1 MPARVVVESK
11 SSSAAATMMTS
22 IHERR
27 NMAQRAI
34 NDDITARLA
43 RRSYHLPGYSVKCD
57 YLQYMFNNH
66 PILGICCHNSLH
78 PLRYGRRVLILLGSF
93 AFGIAVTNAIY
104 LWYVAVGRDA
114 SEEVLAIDSG
124 SRHIALTHGALILVT
139 IGSGSHALFDRFVWG
154 LAVCCSG
161 RNVRSRKRCN
171 FGGHIIVFIVMA
183 IVAIA
188 TGVALVRVSV
198 DDGEIVADGKSP
210 TKEDVQHVLDFD
222 NFKWSDY
229 AFLKAYAI
237 EFSVSLFVYYPLIET
252 ILFSG
257 LLGCRSSAI
266 PILGGRP
273 GQMARERKAQS
284 QGEGVEVVLGGVVPQ
299 QSTTLNNTRPNSSFH
314 RASTTTSATTLP
326 MTNHVAMGG
335 GVGQTP
341 LPPPPPTSTL
351 YTDSNEPVAR
361 PVASRYR
368 PSLPTIPSG
377 KLALPGVHGQRPP
390 PTANYFGTI
399 NARLN
404 DDVSTLGEPDMGNGM
419 FYPVPHAD
427 ITVGESLLS
436 AGDRMYGFGL
446 VGGRQTTGGGGGGL
460 RRLDS
465 LDENTTIANKTT
477 FNDDDT
483 VEVAYRT
490 DPGNFNHKINDGD
503 YQRLVVIA
511 PSGILGLVLDNVTG
525 NLPIV
530 HAVKDGSLL
539 AGRLQKGDFLLS
551 VDEIDCHGMSAREV
565 SDVIT
570 DRGHRSERRL
580 VLLRRRTS
588 PDDYDDDEEI
598 GVMRA
603 AF

>member
-1 MPARVVVESK
+1 M
-11 SSSAAATMMTS
+11 
-22 IHERR
+22 
-27 NMAQRAI
+27 
-34 NDDITARLA
+34 
-43 RRSYHLPGYSVKCD
+43 
-57 YLQYMFNNH
+57 
-66 PILGICCHNSLH
+66 
-78 PLRYGRRVLILLGSF
+78 
-93 AFGIAVTNAIY
+93 
-104 LWYVAVGRDA
+104 
-114 SEEVLAIDSG
+114 
-124 SRHIALTHGALILVT
+124 
-139 IGSGSHALFDRFVWG
+139 
-154 LAVCCSG
+154 
-161 RNVRSRKRCN
+161 
-171 FGGHIIVFIVMA
+171 
-183 IVAIA
+183 
-188 TGVALVRVSV
+188 
-198 DDGEIVADGKSP
+198 
-210 TKEDVQHVLDFD
+210 
-222 NFKWSDY
+222 
-229 AFLKAYAI
+229 
-237 EFSVSLFVYYPLIET
+237 SLFVYYPLIET

-257 LLGCRSSAI
+257 ILGCRSSAI

-284 QGEGVEVVLGGVVPQ
+284 QGEGVEVVLGGVMPQ
-299 QSTTLNNTRPNSSFH
+299 QSTTSNNTRPNSSFH

-341 LPPPPPTSTL
+341 LPPSTL

-361 PVASRYR
+361 PAVSRYR

-377 KLALPGVHGQRPP
+377 KLALPGEHGQRPP
-390 PTANYFGTI
+390 PMANYFGTI

-427 ITVGESLLS
+427 ITVGESMLS
-436 AGDRMYGFGL
+436 AGDRMYGFGV
-446 VGGRQTTGGGGGGL
+446 VGGRHTLGGGGGL

-465 LDENTTIANKTT
+465 LDENTTIANRTP

-483 VEVAYRT
+483 VEVAYRNN
-490 DPGNFNHKINDGD
+490 PGNFNHNINVGD

-511 PSGILGLVLDNVTG
+511 PSGKLGLVLDNVTG

-570 DRGHRSERRL
+570 DRGHRPERRL

-588 PDDYDDDEEI
+588 TDDDEEKN

-603 AF
+603 SF

>member
-11 SSSAAATMMTS
+11 SAGAAMMTS

-27 NMAQRAI
+27 NLAQRAI

-43 RRSYHLPGYSVKCD
+43 RRSYHLPGYTVKRD
-57 YLQYMFNNH
+57 YLQYLFNNH

-78 PLRYGRRVLILLGSF
+78 PLRYGRRILILLGSF

-104 LWYVAVGRDA
+104 LWYAAVGRDA
-114 SEEVLAIDSG
+114 SEEVLAINTDTE
-124 SRHIALTHGALILVT
+124 HIALTHGALILVT
-139 IGSGSHALFDRFVWG
+139 VGSGLHALFDRFVWG
-154 LAVCCSG
+154 LAVCCSA
-161 RNVRSRKRCN
+161 RNVRSGKRCN
-171 FGGHIIVFIVMA
+171 FGGHLIVFIVMT

-198 DDGEIVADGKSP
+198 DDGEIVAEGNSP

-229 AFLKAYAI
+229 AFVKAYAI

-257 LLGCRSSAI
+257 ILGCRSSAI

-299 QSTTLNNTRPNSSFH
+299 QSRTSNANGPSSSSFH

-341 LPPPPPTSTL
+341 LPPPPTSAL

-361 PVASRYR
+361 PAVSRYR

-427 ITVGESLLS
+427 ITVGESMLS

-446 VGGRQTTGGGGGGL
+446 VGGRPTLGGGGGGL

-483 VEVAYRT
+483 VEVAYRN
-490 DPGNFNHKINDGD
+490 DSGNFNNQNINAGD

-511 PSGILGLVLDNVTG
+511 QSGKLGLVLDNVTG

-539 AGRLQKGDFLLS
+539 AGKLQKGDFLLS

-565 SDVIT
+565 STVIT
-570 DRGHRSERRL
+570 ERGHRPERRL
-580 VLLRRRTS
+580 VLLRRTS
-588 PDDYDDDEEI
+588 EYYDDEEI
-598 GVMRA
+598 GDMRA

>member
-1 MPARVVVESK
+1 M
-11 SSSAAATMMTS
+11 
-22 IHERR
+22 
-27 NMAQRAI
+27 
-34 NDDITARLA
+34 
-43 RRSYHLPGYSVKCD
+43 
-57 YLQYMFNNH
+57 
-66 PILGICCHNSLH
+66 
-78 PLRYGRRVLILLGSF
+78 
-93 AFGIAVTNAIY
+93 
-104 LWYVAVGRDA
+104 
-114 SEEVLAIDSG
+114 
-124 SRHIALTHGALILVT
+124 
-139 IGSGSHALFDRFVWG
+139 
-154 LAVCCSG
+154 
-161 RNVRSRKRCN
+161 
-171 FGGHIIVFIVMA
+171 
-183 IVAIA
+183 
-188 TGVALVRVSV
+188 ALVRVSV
-198 DDGEIVADGKSP
+198 NDGEIVADGKSP
-210 TKEDVQHVLDFD
+210 TKDDVQHVLDFI

-257 LLGCRSSAI
+257 ILGCRSSAI

-273 GQMARERKAQS
+273 GQVARERKAQQ

-299 QSTTLNNTRPNSSFH
+299 QSTTSNNTRPNSSFH
-314 RASTTTSATTLP
+314 HASTTRSATTLP
-326 MTNHVAMGG
+326 TNNHVTMGG

-341 LPPPPPTSTL
+341 LPPPPSSTL
-351 YTDSNEPVAR
+351 YTDSNELVAR
-361 PVASRYR
+361 PVILRYR

-377 KLALPGVHGQRPP
+377 KLALPGVHGQRPL

-399 NARLN
+399 NARLH

-427 ITVGESLLS
+427 ITVGESMLS

-446 VGGRQTTGGGGGGL
+446 GVGGGRGL
-460 RRLDS
+460 QRLDS

-483 VEVAYRT
+483 VEVAYCN
-490 DPGNFNHKINDGD
+490 DPGNINHNINDGD

-511 PSGILGLVLDNVTG
+511 PSGKLGLVLDNVTG
-525 NLPIV
+525 NLSIV

-539 AGRLQKGDFLLS
+539 AGILQKGDFLLS

-570 DRGHRSERRL
+570 DRGHRPERRL

-588 PDDYDDDEEI
+588 TDDYDDDEEI